1 MIQCEEG
8 TTDKE
13 IEAMIKQLEDLYHSI
28 PHAILL
34 LRLAQMIEKRE
45 TT

>member
-1 MIQCEEG
+1 MNTVE
-8 TTDKE
+8 E
-13 IEAMIKQLEDLYHSI
+13 IEAMIKHLEDLYRSI

-34 LRLAQMIEKRE
+34 LRLAQMSEKRE

>member
-1 MIQCEEG
+1 MDSAVE
-8 TTDKE
+8 E
-13 IEAMIKQLEDLYHSI
+13 IEAMIKHLQDLYRSI

-34 LRLAQMIEKRE
+34 LHLAQMSEKRA